1 MCGAVVY
8 LDAND
13 SHLHYMLY
21 SRMTG
26 CGAELVPLCSLPCS
40 IRFGVWC
47 LRVARLSAQGREL
60 ARQRLHEVHALLQRA
75 SAASALERCV
85 GLLLEDARAPLDIR
99 EFGLGSIYP
108 SQMELDLLAA
118 FGALQAGETAIARGM
133 LANLTT
139 ARLAAVVETATA
151 WATDVR
157 EAGVNLEWCAG
168 ESPR

>member
-60 ARQRLHEVHALLQRA
+60 ARQRLDTLRAQGAEQMAVMVVDPKTAEVLALVGSSRYA
-75 SAASALERCV
+75 DAESGMIDYALR
-85 GLLLEDARAPLDIR
+85 
-99 EFGLGSIYP
+99 
-108 SQMELDLLAA
+108 
-118 FGALQAGETAIARGM
+118 
-133 LANLTT
+133 
-139 ARLAAVVETATA
+139 
-151 WATDVR
+151 
-157 EAGVNLEWCAG
+157 
-168 ESPR
+168 